1 MNPTGDDDHRL
12 LTPGEVK
19 RSFGVTT
26 RTVTRWASTGK
37 LSTIRTPG
45 GHRRYRA
52 AEVRAL
58 LRANTTQAGTDSATT
73 PDPDLRGPATHSELE
88 LK

>member
-1 MNPTGDDDHRL
+1 MNTTSDDDDRL
-12 LTPGEVK
+12 LTPGQVK
-19 RSFGVTT
+19 RSFGVTN
-26 RTVTRWASTGK
+26 RTVIRWASTGK

-58 LRANTTQAGTDSATT
+58 LGANTTQAGTTPRPPRTQTYTDPQRTRDST
-73 PDPDLRGPATHSELE
+73 
-88 LK
+88 